1 MCYETCSFLDH
12 PCTVRRHTPRWQ
24 QLAKGCFF
32 KRNNIISTWYSYWHG
47 TLVLH
52 FPELELCLTTS
63 IKHFKDL
70 INAYFMYF
78 LWLVWFG
85 TDGLVSVYYCLVWT
99 AKTQVSFIN
108 KWSLLPTDFYWLFIL
123 WLVHLMSNKSLGTI
137 S

>member
-1 MCYETCSFLDH
+1 MKLVASLIVHAQSGVKLPGDSSWRKFC
-12 PCTVRRHTPRWQ
+12 
-24 QLAKGCFF
+24 F

-70 INAYFMYF
+70 INAYFMSF

-99 AKTQVSFIN
+99 AKTQVSFIY

-123 WLVHLMSNKSLGTI
+123 WLVHLMSNKGLGTM